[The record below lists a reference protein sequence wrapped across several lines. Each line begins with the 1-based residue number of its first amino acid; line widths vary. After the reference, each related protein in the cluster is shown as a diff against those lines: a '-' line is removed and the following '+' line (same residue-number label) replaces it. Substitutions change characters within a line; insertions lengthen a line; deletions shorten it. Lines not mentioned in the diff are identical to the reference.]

1 MNHKDDKL
9 SALLRQWRE
18 IEPRANFEANVRR
31 RIRLAQSGQPERV
44 NLVEL
49 LERLMWRPALAAAAA
64 VVVVSSVIGSSAG
77 VLTARQTVSVGSSE
91 LQFLSAGT
99 LAGGYVKLA
108 SGGVR

>member
-1 MNHKDDKL
+1 MNHKDNKL

-31 RIRLAQSGQPERV
+31 RIRLAQNGQPERV
-44 NLVEL
+44 TLAEL
-49 LERLMWRPALAAAAA
+49 LERLMWRPALATAAA

-77 VLTARQTVSVGSSE
+77 VLTARPTVSVGSGE

-99 LAGGYVKLA
+99 LAGGYVRLA
-108 SGGVR
+108 SEGVR